1 MSSPSLG
8 GMRLGGGKTN
18 GFSPKQTILN
28 YKDGEQ
34 ALIRKQLKIAWNT
47 QQASGKVNGKSR
59 IITPFR
65 AVTNSGD
72 FLSRQN
78 YVCGGPNP
86 NHLHRG
92 GIRSRFGSILSQCD
106 GSGVA
111 SANTNNKFVPDA
123 SDYTKFK
130 KQSAMNNNF
139 NDLKNGGYTNSAY
152 TSIMRNF

>member
-1 MSSPSLG
+1 MPSLG
-8 GMRLGGGKTN
+8 GIHLGGGQTN

-34 ALIRKQLKIAWNT
+34 ALIRKQLRIAWNT
-47 QQASGKVNGKSR
+47 KQATGKVNGKER

-72 FLSRQN
+72 FLARPN
-78 YVCGGPNP
+78 YVCDGPNP

-92 GIRSRFGSILSQCD
+92 GISARFGSILSQCD
-106 GSGVA
+106 GSGVESA
-111 SANTNNKFVPDA
+111 STNVKFVPDS
-123 SDYTKFK
+123 SDYTKYK

-152 TSIMRNF
+152 TSIMRRF

>member
-1 MSSPSLG
+1 MSLG
-8 GMRLGGGKTN
+8 GMNLGGGPVD

-34 ALIRKQLKIAWNT
+34 AMIRKQLRSAWNT
-47 QQASGKVNGKSR
+47 QQASGVVNGKNR

-72 FLSRQN
+72 FLSRTS

-86 NHLHRG
+86 NHLRVG
-92 GIRSRFGSILSQCD
+92 GISNRFGSILSNCD

-111 SANTNNKFVPDA
+111 SSNTNNKFVPDA

-130 KQSAMNNNF
+130 KQTAMNQNF
-139 NDLKNGGYTNSAY
+139 NDKSYGGYT
-152 TSIMRNF
+152 TTTIMRHF